1 MNKFS
6 STTLKVVAA
15 GVFAFAM
22 AFASTAS
29 AYTFTTTLRQGS
41 RGVAVQELQK
51 FLNAYSSETVV
62 ATSGAGSAG
71 KETTSFGPA
80 TRKAVIAFQKKNGL
94 AQVGQVGPATRALL
108 NGTST
113 GTGSGTG
120 SGTTVTGPVSVSLS
134 TTTPAEGYV
143 LDGQAT
149 AGLLD
154 LSFSGTGTV
163 NSVTLSRSGISNQ
176 NSLSNVY
183 LFDGVTRLTDGF
195 SFNSNGSLTMN
206 NLNIAVNG
214 TKVISVRA
222 DVGSNASSDSSSIAV
237 ALTSFSAGTSVSTV
251 NVMGKTMAF
260 GVSGSAATATLSA
273 NTVSSA
279 SVNAGTSSY
288 SFWSAP
294 LQVNTRAVQMHSA
307 AFRMIGSAP
316 ADALSNIKLFLNGVD
331 TGKTA
336 SVMMMNG
343 ANYAVF
349 DFASM
354 PLSIATGNNTLQV
367 RANIEKGSSRTI
379 QFSLQQAAD
388 LMIRDTQVGIN
399 ISAFSTANNAGTIT
413 VNTGSITGSVD
424 STFQAMSN
432 VTGGASNVAIAKYK
446 VRAYGEDVKINTLSV
461 LPVLANTCHSA
472 TSGFT
477 FAACTGG
484 TASASG
490 SGLQNVTVYFNG
502 SQVGTQTATWTS
514 ANIALNLGSQMI
526 VPAGTD
532 STIEVRADV
541 RSSSGANYTAGTASA
556 NLVVGSSNAQGQN
569 SLNTLSTPAI
579 TGNTL
584 TVQTGLLALSSNP
597 GYTSQNQNPNTTGVK
612 VGSFVLQN
620 QSSSEGVR
628 ITNLAVGLTVG
639 AGTSLSNFG
648 ALYTS
653 ENSSYKVQPQAT
665 NNFSVDFVV
674 APGSTKIVDI
684 FANSSS
690 DAGATATLQTTLTVS
705 SIGVSSNVTATS
717 AATAGQTIAFR
728 TGTVATPTLVASSST
743 TAQLVAAANGGSADG
758 SKAVFNVTSSNA
770 SSTIS
775 ELTFTVTSGTATSV
789 KVGSVS
795 APVVGGTAYLTGLN
809 IMVPNGGSGVNLEA
823 FVSYPEV
830 GTSGVSSNT
839 TSVLTLTT
847 IKYTSGSS
855 TVTLGSLTVAAPT
868 MTLVGSVPAYSITD
882 STETLVNGS
891 VKIADVTISASSKGD
906 IKLGQLPINITSTGV
921 TTVASASDN
930 IVVRDTSGSLV
941 ATRNATF
948 AVTAG
953 GSATGTICFDTATAA
968 CASGQSTANGYLI
981 PAGTSKTFRIYVTAS
996 NVAGAV
1002 NTTSLSSRLGAASG
1016 ATFYDVAGANA
1027 TAIAATNIFN
1037 YPTDTSVISN

>member
-15 GVFAFAM
+15 GVFAFAL

-62 ATSGAGSAG
+62 ATSGPGSAG

-80 TRKAVIAFQKKNGL
+80 TRRAVIAFQKKNGL

-113 GTGSGTG
+113 GTGTGT
-120 SGTTVTGPVSVSLS
+120 GTTVTGPVSVSLS
-134 TTTPAEGYV
+134 TTTPAEGYI

-154 LSFSGTGTV
+154 VVFSGTGTV
-163 NSVTLSRSGISNQ
+163 NSVTLSRSGVSNQ

-183 LFDGVTRLTDGF
+183 LFDGVNRLTDGF

-214 TKVISVRA
+214 TKVISVKA
-222 DVGSNASSDSSSIAV
+222 DVASSASSTSSSIAV

-260 GVSGSAATATLSA
+260 GVSGSAATATLSS

-294 LQVNTRAVQMHSA
+294 LQVNTRAVQLHSA

-316 ADALSNIKLFLNGVD
+316 ADALSNIKLFVNGVD
-331 TGKTA
+331 TGKSA

-354 PLSIATGNNTLQV
+354 PLNIATGNNTLEV

-399 ISAFSTANNAGTIT
+399 ISAFSSANNAGTIT
-413 VNTGSITGSVD
+413 INTGSITGSVD
-424 STFQAMSN
+424 STFQAISN

-461 LPVLANTCHSA
+461 LPVL
-472 TSGFT
+472 TSMT
-477 FAACTGG
+477 PAA
-484 TASASG
+484 A
-490 SGLQNVTVYFNG
+490 GLQNVTVYFNG
-502 SQVGTQTATWTS
+502 SQVGTQTASWAS
-514 ANIALNLGSQMI
+514 GAIALNLGSQMI

-532 STIEVRADV
+532 SIIEVRADIRTTGGV
-541 RSSSGANYTAGTASA
+541 NYTAGTVSA

-597 GYTSQNQNPNTTGVK
+597 GYTSQNQNPNTAGVK

-628 ITNLAVGLTVG
+628 VTNLAVGLTVG

-653 ENSSYKVQPQAT
+653 ENANYKVQPQAT
-665 NNFSVDFVV
+665 NNFSVDFVI
-674 APGSTKIVDI
+674 APGSTKTVDI

-775 ELTFTVTSGTATSV
+775 ELTFTVTSGTATFV

-795 APVVGGTAYLTGLN
+795 APVVAGTAYLTGLN
-809 IMVPNGGSGVNLEA
+809 IAVPNGGSGINLEA

-830 GTSGVSSNT
+830 GTSGLSSNT

-847 IKYTSGSS
+847 IKYTSGS
-855 TVTLGSLTVAAPT
+855 TTTTLGSLTVAAPT
-868 MTLVGSVPAYSITD
+868 MTLVGSVPAYTVTD

-891 VKIADVTISASSKGD
+891 VKIAEVTVTASSKGD
-906 IKLGQLPINITSTGV
+906 IKLGQLPILVTSTGV
-921 TTVASASDN
+921 ATVASAADN
-930 IVVRDTSGSLV
+930 IVVKDTSGATV
-941 ATRNATF
+941 ATKNATF
-948 AVTAG
+948 AVAAG

-1002 NTTSLSSRLGAASG
+1002 NTTSLSARLGAASS

-1027 TAIAATNIFN
+1027 TAIAATNLFN

>member
-1 MNKFS
+1 MNKIS

-41 RGVAVQELQK
+41 RGAAVQELQK

-113 GTGSGTG
+113 GTGTGT
-120 SGTTVTGPVSVSLS
+120 GTTVTGPVSVSLS
-134 TTTPAEGYV
+134 ATTPSEGYV

-163 NSVTLSRSGISNQ
+163 NSVTLSRSGVSNQ

-183 LFDGVTRLTDGF
+183 LFDGVNRLTDGF

-214 TKVISVRA
+214 TKVISVKA
-222 DVGSNASSDSSSIAV
+222 DISSNASSTSSSIAV

-260 GVSGSAATATLSA
+260 GVSGSAATATLSS

-316 ADALSNIKLFLNGVD
+316 ADALSNIKLFVNGVD

-354 PLSIATGNNTLQV
+354 PLNIATGNNTIEV

-399 ISAFSTANNAGTIT
+399 ISAFSSANNAGTIT
-413 VNTGSITGSVD
+413 INTGSITGSVD
-424 STFQAMSN
+424 STFQAISN

-461 LPVLANTCHSA
+461 LPVLASMTP
-472 TSGFT
+472 
-477 FAACTGG
+477 AA
-484 TASASG
+484 A
-490 SGLQNVTVYFNG
+490 GLQNVTVYFNG
-502 SQVGTQTATWTS
+502 SQVGTQTASWTS
-514 ANIALNLGSQMI
+514 GAIALNLGSQMI

-532 STIEVRADV
+532 STVEVRADIRTTGGV
-541 RSSSGANYTAGTASA
+541 NYTAGTVSA

-584 TVQTGLLALSSNP
+584 TVQTGLLALSANP
-597 GYTSQNQNPNTTGVK
+597 GYSNQNQNPNTAGVK

-639 AGTSLSNFG
+639 GGTSLSNFG

-674 APGSTKIVDI
+674 APGSTKTVDI

-705 SIGVSSNVTATS
+705 SIGTSSNVTATS

-728 TGTVATPTLVASSST
+728 TGTVATPTIVASSST

-775 ELTFTVTSGTATSV
+775 ELTFTVTSGTATFV

-809 IMVPNGGSGVNLEA
+809 IAVPNGGSGINLEA

-847 IKYTSGSS
+847 IKYTSGS
-855 TVTLGSLTVAAPT
+855 TTTTLGSLTVAAPT
-868 MTLVGSVPAYSITD
+868 MTLVGSVPAYTIAD

-891 VKIADVTISASSKGD
+891 VKIAEVTVTANAKGD
-906 IKLGQLPINITSTGV
+906 IKLGQLPVTITSTGV
-921 TTVASASDN
+921 TTVASAADN
-930 IVVRDTSGSLV
+930 IVVKDTSG
-941 ATRNATF
+941 ATIATKNATF

-968 CASGQSTANGYLI
+968 CASGQATANGYLI

-1002 NTTSLSSRLGAASG
+1002 NTTSLSARLGAASS

-1027 TAIAATNIFN
+1027 TAIAATNLYN